1 MLTVIVLLNN
11 FYDLLFTNYD
21 LRNFMKKL
29 LLPIVLIISLY
40 PFWLSGEVLGYE
52 MESGS
57 YRIQESSVN
66 VGGLTEQTSTN
77 YKMRESIGEV
87 ATGIS
92 TSSSY
97 KLFAGFQQMQEIYL
111 SVALSTTSL
120 QMSPDIPGITGG
132 TSTATLTATTT
143 TDSPS
148 GYSIYVSASTSPAM
162 KCQSGGCNVA
172 TDNFAD
178 YTPSTP
184 GTPDF
189 NWEVASNAAEFGF
202 TPEGSHIV
210 QKFKDDSSSCNTG
223 SNDTTDA
230 CWYNFSTSNEII
242 AQSYSANHPSGTPTT
257 IKFQAESGPQNNQTS
272 GNYGAVITITV
283 VSN

>member
-1 MLTVIVLLNN
+1 LG
-11 FYDLLFTNYD
+11 FT
-21 LRNFMKKL
+21 RNFMKKL
-29 LLPIVLIISLY
+29 FSLIILSFLITICSV
-40 PFWLSGEVLGYE
+40 WLWREALGYE

-66 VGGLTEQTSTN
+66 VGGLSEQTSTS
-77 YKMRESIGEV
+77 YKMRESIGEI

-97 KLFAGFQQMQEIYL
+97 KLFAGYQQMQEIYL

-132 TSTATLTATTT
+132 SSAATLITTTT

-162 KCQSGGCNVA
+162 KCQSGGCNVE

-202 TPEGSHIV
+202 TSEGSHIT
-210 QKFKDDSSSCNTG
+210 QKFRDNGSACNTG
-223 SNDTTDA
+223 TNDTPDA
-230 CWYNFSTSNEII
+230 CWYNFSTSTETI

>member
-1 MLTVIVLLNN
+1 
-11 FYDLLFTNYD
+11 
-21 LRNFMKKL
+21 MKKL

-132 TSTATLTATTT
+132 SSTATLTATTT

-148 GYSIYVSASTSPAM
+148 GYSIYISASTSPAM

-189 NWEVASNAAEFGF
+189 NWEVAPNAAEFGF